1 MVSLK
6 KRKLFKFL
14 RPKGE
19 TSVVKTPYDKFLNL
33 FVKKGFK
40 NRYIKFF
47 YNLLRAHKKRVKFLC
62 AWKYGSSSVNSVP
75 SFLKLPKF
83 SLFINNLFKL
93 ITLKLELKLRK
104 FKRSEVLVPMPISP
118 WRSLRL
124 GLNLLIKNSKIRIQ
138 KVKVSRKNEAL
149 HRLLDEM
156 WDTVNNKSLTSKS
169 ILDFTNKVLES
180 SENFRSTQLFPVNL
194 NRRKLF
200 NEKKFISEPKV
211 LLNFSLKNK
220 KRSRKERFLNLLKE
234 TDKKKSKKFK
244 IFLYKKIRLRSTE
257 WRRRRRR
264 RRLRLLLKKKGK
276 AKVKKEKGKKK
287 FNRFIKLKKRKIS
300 HLGRINVTNRYKKF
314 RKFFFRV
321 SRRFVNHK
329 KLKRKRGNFNSL
341 LKFLRKLRKKKKKL
355 DYIKEKE
362 EAKKKVQKMIEK
374 RLGKDFFGKEKKE
387 EEKKVLK
394 MKDKKK

>member
-1 MVSLK
+1 M
-6 KRKLFKFL
+6 
-14 RPKGE
+14 
-19 TSVVKTPYDKFLNL
+19 
-33 FVKKGFK
+33 
-40 NRYIKFF
+40 
-47 YNLLRAHKKRVKFLC
+47 LRAHKKRVKFLC

-124 GLNLLIKNSKIRIQ
+124 GLNLLIKNSKVRIQ

-200 NEKKFISEPKV
+200 NEKKIISEPKH
-211 LLNFSLKNK
+211 LLNLSLKK
-220 KRSRKERFLNLLKE
+220 KKSFKKDRNLNLLKE
-234 TDKKKSKKFK
+234 NNNNKKKNFK
-244 IFLYKKIRLRSTE
+244 IFLFKKIRLRSTE

-264 RRLRLLLKKKGK
+264 RRLRLFLKKKGK
-276 AKVKKEKGKKK
+276 IKFKKKGKKK
-287 FNRFIKLKKRKIS
+287 FNRFKKLKKRKKVS
-300 HLGRINVTNRYKKF
+300 HLGRINVAQRYKKF

-321 SRRFVNHK
+321 SRRFVNNK
-329 KLKRKRGNFNSL
+329 KLRRNRGNFNSL
-341 LKFLRKLRKKKKKL
+341 LKILRKLRKKKKKL
-355 DYIKEKE
+355 EDIKE
-362 EAKKKVQKMIEK
+362 EAV
-374 RLGKDFFGKEKKE
+374 E
-387 EEKKVLK
+387 EAEEAKNLK
-394 MKDKKK
+394 MKDKKRKFKKKFLNRYKKFFFVTSRGFF